1 MSDPIKQIDP
11 RLFAVLGCA
20 TLGLGV
26 GFFFFSYSIFA
37 FLGWLMSGV
46 GVGLLV
52 AGVLSRRGKGD

>member
-11 RLFAVLGCA
+11 RIFVIGGCA

-26 GFFFFSYSIFA
+26 GFFFLPYWIFD
-37 FLGWLMSGV
+37 FLGCLFVGT

-52 AGVLSRRGKGD
+52 AAVLSHRGNGE